1 MEDQKRISV
10 IKYFVFFSLIVKKL
24 KHKLKNNWFP
34 KEFSNERRRY
44 MKTIEYKKHFDA
56 VIKAME
62 KIDSLVLSLYVLI
75 LALSK
80 KEY

>member
-1 MEDQKRISV
+1 
-10 IKYFVFFSLIVKKL
+10 
-24 KHKLKNNWFP
+24 
-34 KEFSNERRRY
+34 

-80 KEY
+80 KEYQIQVSNVFEQMSEQFCPEEPHKTTETIM